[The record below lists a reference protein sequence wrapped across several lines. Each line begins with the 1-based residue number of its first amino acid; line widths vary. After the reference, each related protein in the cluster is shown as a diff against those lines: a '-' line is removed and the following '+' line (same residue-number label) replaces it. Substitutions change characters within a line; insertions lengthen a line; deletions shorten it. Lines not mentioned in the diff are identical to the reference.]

1 MIWFAN
7 PTVRGRPAARPAP
20 AALRMERAL
29 REVAAREPHLR
40 GRPLAEALAATGW
53 LDLETALRLLPCYR
67 HFDPDRY
74 FAEHLR
80 SISFR
85 GETVAADF
93 RAGVKRALHDLLGGA
108 DSGEL
113 GSQACVRFGTGEREG
128 VVLAYPQVDF
138 ALGPDVSAAA
148 AAALEEI
155 PEAFVLV
162 ARNFRQTTAAQL
174 SGILARSDVSG
185 TLLTVNLLLGMRAV
199 VLRYRPDPARVFDLL
214 AAGRPIRSADVARL
228 GDR

>member
-1 MIWFAN
+1 
-7 PTVRGRPAARPAP
+7 
-20 AALRMERAL
+20 MERAL
-29 REVAAREPHLR
+29 REVASREPHLR
-40 GRPLAEALAATGW
+40 GRALAEALSATGW
-53 LDLETALRLLPCYR
+53 VDLETALRLLPCYR
-67 HFDPDRY
+67 NFDPDRY

-93 RAGVKRALHDLLGGA
+93 RAGVRRALHDLLGGA

-113 GSQACVRFGTGEREG
+113 GSQACLRFGAGEREG
-128 VVLAYPQVDF
+128 VVLAYPQVNF
-138 ALGPDVSAAA
+138 ALGPEVSAAA
-148 AAALEEI
+148 AAALDEL

-162 ARNFRQTTAAQL
+162 ARNFRDTTAAQL

-199 VLRYRPDPARVFDLL
+199 VLRYRPEPARVFDLL